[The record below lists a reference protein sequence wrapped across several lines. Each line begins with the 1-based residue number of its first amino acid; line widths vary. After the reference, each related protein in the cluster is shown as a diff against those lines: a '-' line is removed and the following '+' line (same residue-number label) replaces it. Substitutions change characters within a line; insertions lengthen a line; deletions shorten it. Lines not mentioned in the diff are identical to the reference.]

1 MLQPGGFFT
10 VHAFICFLDFITNL
24 NIEYQKIIAATLLEC
39 QMNQRIIKY
48 LSLATCL
55 RTYLD
60 D

>member
-10 VHAFICFLDFITNL
+10 VHAFICFIDFITNL
-24 NIEYQKIIAATLLEC
+24 NIELLEC